1 MKKIILNTVISI
13 TGFVFIIL
21 ISTLIVTSIKPI
33 YTYSINKFNMEE
45 RTSLSIVE
53 MKENYSYVIDYLLYS
68 NNDKFELPS
77 LKSSEAGDFHFKEV
91 KELFSLAKI
100 TILSLAIMLTILF
113 VLYTRIYKSY
123 NYIKYIS
130 IISIITPLI
139 TSIVISTNFKF
150 FFTVFH
156 KIFFNNDKWIFDPI
170 TDPIINIL
178 PEEFFALCAGAI
190 GILCI
195 VIGVILYVIYCN
207 YNKNNLKRY

>member
-1 MKKIILNTVISI
+1 MKKFILNTVISI

-53 MKENYSYVIDYLLYS
+53 MKENYSYVIDYLLYN

-77 LKSSEAGDFHFKEV
+77 LESSEAGDFHFKEV

-139 TSIVISTNFKF
+139 MSIVISTNFNF
-150 FFTVFH
+150 FFTIFH

-195 VIGVILYVIYCN
+195 VIGVILYVTYYS

>member
-77 LKSSEAGDFHFKEV
+77 LESSEAGDFHFKEV

-139 TSIVISTNFKF
+139 TSIVISINFKF